1 MRRAVSF
8 LTPFGGPADP
18 APSALAWFPAV
29 GALIGLAVGGIWWA
43 ARRGWAPP
51 AAAAIAVI
59 ADAALTGMLHLDGLA
74 DAADGLLPP
83 LSRARRLEVMADP
96 RLGAFG
102 AAGLAIVLLARF
114 GAFASML
121 PSPLAV
127 AGLWSGSRTAMAV
140 TARAV
145 PYARPAGLASAFLP
159 APAAD
164 GTRPGAAARLAGPAV
179 LGLAGGLLALA
190 LAFAGRGALG
200 VAAVGAEAVGAAA
213 VVFLAWR
220 RLGGFTGDV
229 LGAAAVVGETVGLLA
244 LACDDGADVAC
255 RGGARAAAR
264 PRFRRTARLA
274 APGRLV
280 RPGDDVRR
288 TRRLPGLT
296 RGRGPARHPRG
307 TARRGGGC
315 LPGFGRAGHRAGGR
329 RPLPGRVGPHRRSG
343 AGPRRPGSGPGRA
356 ARAGG
361 PRPAGMDENEMAR
374 AVVESVA
381 ENTVDAVVA
390 PAFWAA
396 VGGAPGALG
405 YRAVNTMDAMVGHRS
420 PRYQAYGWASA
431 RLDDAAGYLP
441 ARLTAALVAGV
452 RPGRAADIWRAVRSQ
467 APAHPSPNAGV
478 AEAAFAAALG
488 LRLGGCNRYG
498 ERVEHRPWLGQ
509 GRPATRS
516 DIQPAVRLSDD
527 VNWLLTT
534 VLAAAGLAAHR
545 APHGTR

>member
-59 ADAALTGMLHLDGLA
+59 ADAALTGLLHLDGLA

-159 APAAD
+159 ALAA
-164 GTRPGAAARLAGPAV
+164 GTRPGTAARLAGPAL

-244 LACDDGADVAC
+244 LA
-255 RGGARAAAR
+255 
-264 PRFRRTARLA
+264 
-274 APGRLV
+274 
-280 RPGDDVRR
+280 
-288 TRRLPGLT
+288 
-296 RGRGPARHPRG
+296 
-307 TARRGGGC
+307 
-315 LPGFGRAGHRAGGR
+315 
-329 RPLPGRVGPHRRSG
+329 
-343 AGPRRPGSGPGRA
+343 
-356 ARAGG
+356 
-361 PRPAGMDENEMAR
+361 
-374 AVVESVA
+374 
-381 ENTVDAVVA
+381 
-390 PAFWAA
+390 
-396 VGGAPGALG
+396 
-405 YRAVNTMDAMVGHRS
+405 
-420 PRYQAYGWASA
+420 
-431 RLDDAAGYLP
+431 
-441 ARLTAALVAGV
+441 
-452 RPGRAADIWRAVRSQ
+452 
-467 APAHPSPNAGV
+467 
-478 AEAAFAAALG
+478 
-488 LRLGGCNRYG
+488 LR
-498 ERVEHRPWLGQ
+498 
-509 GRPATRS
+509 
-516 DIQPAVRLSDD
+516 
-527 VNWLLTT
+527 
-534 VLAAAGLAAHR
+534 
-545 APHGTR
+545 

>member
-59 ADAALTGMLHLDGLA
+59 ADAALTGLLHLDGLA

-114 GAFASML
+114 GAFASMP
-121 PSPLAV
+121 PSPLAI

-145 PYARPAGLASAFLP
+145 PYARPGGLASAFLP
-159 APAAD
+159 APAA
-164 GTRPGAAARLAGPAV
+164 GARPGAAARLTRPAL

-229 LGAAAVVGETVGLLA
+229 LGAAAVVGETAGLLA
-244 LACDDGADVAC
+244 LA
-255 RGGARAAAR
+255 
-264 PRFRRTARLA
+264 
-274 APGRLV
+274 
-280 RPGDDVRR
+280 
-288 TRRLPGLT
+288 
-296 RGRGPARHPRG
+296 
-307 TARRGGGC
+307 
-315 LPGFGRAGHRAGGR
+315 
-329 RPLPGRVGPHRRSG
+329 
-343 AGPRRPGSGPGRA
+343 
-356 ARAGG
+356 
-361 PRPAGMDENEMAR
+361 
-374 AVVESVA
+374 
-381 ENTVDAVVA
+381 
-390 PAFWAA
+390 
-396 VGGAPGALG
+396 
-405 YRAVNTMDAMVGHRS
+405 
-420 PRYQAYGWASA
+420 
-431 RLDDAAGYLP
+431 
-441 ARLTAALVAGV
+441 
-452 RPGRAADIWRAVRSQ
+452 
-467 APAHPSPNAGV
+467 
-478 AEAAFAAALG
+478 
-488 LRLGGCNRYG
+488 LR
-498 ERVEHRPWLGQ
+498 
-509 GRPATRS
+509 
-516 DIQPAVRLSDD
+516 
-527 VNWLLTT
+527 
-534 VLAAAGLAAHR
+534 
-545 APHGTR
+545 